1 MWGLN
6 CKFQGGV
13 ARSLY
18 ASQEAVREREILGV
32 GVFCEQPCLYS
43 QHKSVLVGTH
53 VKIFLLH

>member
-32 GVFCEQPCLYS
+32 GVFCDTILLAIPSTS
-43 QHKSVLVGTH
+43 Q
-53 VKIFLLH
+53 F